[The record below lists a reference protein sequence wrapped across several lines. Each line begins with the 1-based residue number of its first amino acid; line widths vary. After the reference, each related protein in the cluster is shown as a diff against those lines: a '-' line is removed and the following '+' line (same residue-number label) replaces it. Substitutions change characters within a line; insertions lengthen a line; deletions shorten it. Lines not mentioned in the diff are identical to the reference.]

1 MTPIRLRTHAA
12 VLFVSAAFGAAAPA
26 AAARFEESAASYST
40 GWSQDTSRPWSG
52 GTAAISATAGAQAT
66 FAFSGSTVT
75 WIGGLRPDTGIAL
88 VFIDGVQV
96 AEVDTFSKTEETR
109 VPVFTAAG
117 LSTGSHTLT
126 IQVTGQRN

>member
-75 WIGGLRPDTGIAL
+75 WIGGLPPDT
-88 VFIDGVQV
+88 
-96 AEVDTFSKTEETR
+96 R
-109 VPVFTAAG
+109 NPPVFFHGGQGGEGDTLSQNQEKPRPGVTAARP
-117 LSTGSHTLT
+117 SPP
-126 IQVTGQRN
+126 